1 MYLPTGG
8 IGVCGGERADL
19 KWEEIVDLTAV
30 GQEGQRG
37 YAQRAGESG
46 RHNERKDSSFASPF
60 FSEGRC
66 SEGKDIFSTGGSN
79 PRYRR
84 ERPVS

>member
-1 MYLPTGG
+1 M
-8 IGVCGGERADL
+8 DL
-19 KWEEIVDLTAV
+19 NWEEIVDLTAV

>member
-1 MYLPTGG
+1 M
-8 IGVCGGERADL
+8 DL
-19 KWEEIVDLTAV
+19 NWEDIVDLTAV
-30 GQEGQRG
+30 GQRR

-60 FSEGRC
+60 FSEGCC
-66 SEGKDIFSTGGSN
+66 SEGKDIFTALHSTGGSN

>member
-8 IGVCGGERADL
+8 IGACGGERADL

-30 GQEGQRG
+30 GQRG